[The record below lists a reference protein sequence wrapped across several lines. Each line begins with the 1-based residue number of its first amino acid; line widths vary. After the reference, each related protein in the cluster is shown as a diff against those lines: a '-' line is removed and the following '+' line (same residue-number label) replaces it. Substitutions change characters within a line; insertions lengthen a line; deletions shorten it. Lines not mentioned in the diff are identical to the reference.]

1 MEKSLS
7 IRYHS
12 KKIFLLIGL
21 LVLGVTLIQLAD
33 AALAQGTEHPSRSDG
48 QRLMSVYDKGVEK
61 TIITRAKTVREAL
74 KAARIEVDERR
85 DVVEPALNEQLV
97 ASSYNVNIFRA
108 RPVTVVD
115 GSGGD

>member
-33 AALAQGTEHPSRSDG
+33 AALAQGTERPSRSDG
-48 QRLMSVYDKGVEK
+48 QRL
-61 TIITRAKTVREAL
+61 IRESRKQL
-74 KAARIEVDERR
+74 SLGQKRCARR
-85 DVVEPALNEQLV
+85 
-97 ASSYNVNIFRA
+97 
-108 RPVTVVD
+108 
-115 GSGGD
+115 